1 MPALITHHLFGEEA
15 ARRLPDTLLSNEEEK
30 IAFLLGNQGPDPFL
44 FRFRTL
50 PKAATNCHR
59 LGNRMHEEKVH
70 QAFYSLRGAVVHL
83 RESDKTIGRAFVLG
97 LLAHYLLDSSVHPFI
112 YAQEDAICS
121 AGVGLENAHS
131 EVHAIIESDLD
142 SWMLWSLCGRTIEDT
157 APASMLVRT
166 ERIGLIASALL
177 SQTAL
182 QVFSIKLNANEYAN
196 CVTDYELV
204 CRIIEP
210 AGSHVSQA
218 ISSIKRIERSYS
230 ILSALA
236 HRVTTSDECAAANLE
251 HKPWA
256 DPATGEWSDASF
268 ADIFQNT
275 LDSWP
280 AFAEDFVRADKD
292 GLALLL
298 GQRDYRGK
306 PIEE

>member
-15 ARRLPDTLLSNEEEK
+15 ARHLPGTLLSSEEEK

-50 PKAATNCHR
+50 PEAVTSCHR
-59 LGNRMHEEKVH
+59 LGNRMHCEKVY
-70 QAFYSLRGAVVHL
+70 QAFHSLRGAVAQL

-97 LLAHYLLDSSVHPFI
+97 LLAHYLLDSYAHPFI

-121 AGVGLENAHS
+121 AGVGLEDARS

-157 APASMLVRT
+157 TPASMLVRT

-177 SQTAL
+177 SHTAL
-182 QVFSIKLNANEYAN
+182 QVFSIKLNANEYAS
-196 CVTDYELV
+196 CVADYELV

-218 ISSIKRIERSYS
+218 ISSFERIGRSYS

-236 HRVTTSDECAAANLE
+236 HRVTTSDECAAANLG
-251 HKPWA
+251 HSPWA
-256 DPATGEWSDASF
+256 DPATGERSDASF
-268 ADIFQNT
+268 ADIFQDT

-280 AFAEDFVRADKD
+280 TFAEDFVRADRD
-292 GLALLL
+292 RLVLLL
-298 GQRDYRGK
+298 GQRDYRGR